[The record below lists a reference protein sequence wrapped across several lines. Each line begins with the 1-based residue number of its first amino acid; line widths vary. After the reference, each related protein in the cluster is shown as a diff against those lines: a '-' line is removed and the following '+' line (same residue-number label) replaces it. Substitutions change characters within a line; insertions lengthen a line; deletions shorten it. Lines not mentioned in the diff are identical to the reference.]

1 MPVTVHLHITTQST
15 LTTVAREYLCAL
27 WFVQNVQIS
36 AQACANVRQ
45 KAEAD
50 ETKVLQNSLK
60 RYPPPP
66 YSMCPIEHFLQREN
80 NPAA

>member
-1 MPVTVHLHITTQST
+1 MPVTVYLHIITQST
-15 LTTVAREYLCAL
+15 ITTVAREYLCAL
-27 WFVQNVQIS
+27 WFLQNVQIS
-36 AQACANVRQ
+36 AQACATVHH
-45 KAEAD
+45 KAGVD

-66 YSMCPIEHFLQREN
+66 YSLCPIEPFLQREN

>member
-1 MPVTVHLHITTQST
+1 
-15 LTTVAREYLCAL
+15 
-27 WFVQNVQIS
+27 VQNVQIS

-66 YSMCPIEHFLQREN
+66 YSMCPIEPFLQREN